1 MLICVAAKRLP
12 LSISFQVSVLR
23 VYSVVLFAF
32 VMDDAI
38 VLNVGGVRYTTSQ
51 STLTSYPDTMLARML
66 TGSVPSKKDDSGAF
80 FIDRDGLLFRHVLNF
95 LRNDKL
101 SLPHPFDDYE
111 SLRNEAEFYEIEPMI
126 QALEGKGPSP
136 DADALV
142 QLNVSGVRYTVA
154 LTTLKKYPESDL
166 GRMFSSIDTR
176 PPKDDRGAYFID
188 GDGPLFRH
196 ILSFLRCE
204 ELILPDFFDEYE
216 SLQAEADFFQIR
228 PMVKAL
234 EGRGSL
240 SDGVVVEIREVRE
253 LDSNSRPCSFLLE
266 VVAPDAF
273 FEWLPFKP
281 GNKEIPL
288 VILCDLLNLCL
299 PLYLV

>member
-1 MLICVAAKRLP
+1 M
-12 LSISFQVSVLR
+12 
-23 VYSVVLFAF
+23 
-32 VMDDAI
+32 
-38 VLNVGGVRYTTSQ
+38 
-51 STLTSYPDTMLARML
+51 
-66 TGSVPSKKDDSGAF
+66 
-80 FIDRDGLLFRHVLNF
+80 
-95 LRNDKL
+95 
-101 SLPHPFDDYE
+101 
-111 SLRNEAEFYEIEPMI
+111 
-126 QALEGKGPSP
+126 EGIW
-136 DADALV
+136 
-142 QLNVSGVRYTVA
+142 YTVA

-166 GRMFSSIDTR
+166 GRMFSSIETR

-253 LDSNSRPCSFLLE
+253 LNSNSILLE
-266 VVAPDAF
+266 VVAPDTF

-281 GNKEIPL
+281 GNKEIPR
-288 VILCDLLNLCL
+288 VIICDLVNLCL
-299 PLYLV
+299 SLYFL